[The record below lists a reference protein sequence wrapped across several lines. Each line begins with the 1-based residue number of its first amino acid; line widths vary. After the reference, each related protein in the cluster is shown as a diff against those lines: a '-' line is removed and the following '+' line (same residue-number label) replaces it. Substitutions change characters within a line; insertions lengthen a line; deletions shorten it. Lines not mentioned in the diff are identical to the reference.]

1 MATLDPMRRLVPDL
15 DDGYDL
21 PGELRAYSLTD
32 TGLPVVS
39 SRADAEAYRAA
50 YNTAVQQ
57 AGLGRQPVLVYRSDV
72 RQIHLNHNDG
82 ASAWEY
88 MAGRQHGATVN
99 MSRSGVD
106 NAVTRNVTVSSFAR
120 LSPGWVVSSN
130 GAGVIAPATGMYLM
144 TYRGSFSGTAS
155 TLGRVFVELI
165 SDGGYMIMRGN
176 GTNETVVGV
185 TAVWPLSAGD
195 YIGIDCYH
203 ETGGPITHSGILQIT
218 MATAPAW

>member
-1 MATLDPMRRLVPDL
+1 MPLDPMRRMIPGDDDPADWPDHL
-15 DDGYDL
+15 A
-21 PGELRAYSLTD
+21 AYSLTD

-39 SRADAEAYRAA
+39 SQADAEAFRAA
-50 YNTAVQQ
+50 YNTAIQQ
-57 AGLGRQPVLVYRSDV
+57 RGGSRGPVLVYRSDL

-82 ASAWEY
+82 SSAWEY

-99 MSRSGVD
+99 MSRSAVD
-106 NAVTRNVTVSSFAR
+106 NGAVRNVTVSGFAR
-120 LSPGWVVSSN
+120 LSPGWTVSSN

-155 TLGRVFVELI
+155 NLGRVFVELI
-165 SDGGYMIMRGN
+165 SDDGYMIMRG
-176 GTNETVVGV
+176 GSTNESVVGV

-195 YIGIDCYH
+195 YIGVNCYH
-203 ETGGPITHSGILQIT
+203 ETGGPQTHSGQLQIT

>member
-1 MATLDPMRRLVPDL
+1 MPLDPMRRMISGDDDPADWPDAL
-15 DDGYDL
+15 AG
-21 PGELRAYSLTD
+21 YSLTD
-32 TGLPVVS
+32 TGLPIVTS
-39 SRADAEAYRAA
+39 AADAEAYRAA
-50 YNTAVQQ
+50 YNTAIQQ
-57 AGLGRQPVLVYRSDV
+57 LGLPRQPVLVYRSDV
-72 RQIHLNHNDG
+72 RQVHLNHNDG

-106 NAVTRNVTVSSFAR
+106 NAVVRNVTVTGFAR

-165 SDGGYMIMRGN
+165 SDGGFMIMRGGSN
-176 GTNETVVGV
+176 NESVVGV

-195 YIGIDCYH
+195 YIGVNCYH
-203 ETGGPITHSGILQIT
+203 ESGGPQTHSGQLQIT